1 MKNILVDYVSEP
13 LFELKC
19 ILDGDFVLTIKWNV
33 FYDKKCKNTVIR
45 ARYILLDKLNH
56 RVSLKRLNIR
66 ADVRFKQ
73 IELTDDM
80 INLLQ
85 NMVNKDEQDVLDY
98 VEVFMSVMFMEWLK
112 TDFVDMVNSGDYK
125 LLYFDKPLI

>member
-19 ILDGDFVLTIKWNV
+19 ILDGGFVLTIKWNV

-45 ARYILLDKLNH
+45 PRYILLDKLNH

-98 VEVFMSVMFMEWLK
+98 VEVFMSVMFMKWLK

-125 LLYFDKPLI
+125 LLYFDKPLA